1 MISVLAYHSIVY
13 YLKLINIIFS
23 LGHELYLPVIIK
35 LSSKKGVSTLKCLMK
50 FDFNFENKYT

>member
-1 MISVLAYHSIVY
+1 M
-13 YLKLINIIFS
+13 
-23 LGHELYLPVIIK
+23 GHELYLSVIIK